1 MKKAIFE
8 NAANCGEKSKN
19 YCYTLEE
26 VLNAKDWDDDHITAI
41 KYHFESHQSFG
52 DDPRIEASSIEDL
65 ISQVER
71 INTKYICFDIGAACY
86 DFIENIGVDPKSVAE
101 RVFDL
106 LDEIQAE
113 EIERSLTK
121 LKESV
126 ENLPDEDERALFRDV
141 IDALDLE

>member
-1 MKKAIFE
+1 MKKANFI
-8 NAANCGEKSKN
+8 NATNCSEKSEN
-19 YCYTLEE
+19 YFYTLEE
-26 VLNAKDWDDDHITAI
+26 VLNAKDWDNDHITAI

-106 LDEIQAE
+106 LDKIQAE
-113 EIERSLTK
+113 EIERSLNK

>member
-1 MKKAIFE
+1 MKKVNFD
-8 NAANCGEKSKN
+8 NAANCSEKSNN
-19 YCYTLEE
+19 YRYTLEE
-26 VLNAKDWDDDHITAI
+26 VLNAKDWDNDHITAI

-65 ISQVER
+65 ISQVEQL
-71 INTKYICFDIGAACY
+71 NTKFICFEIGSACY
-86 DFIENIGVDPKSVAE
+86 DFIENVGVDPKSVAE

-121 LKESV
+121 LKKSV
-126 ENLPDEDERALFRDV
+126 ENLPDGDERALLRDV
-141 IDALDLE
+141 IDALDL